1 MDPKSLFSLND
12 HLEMLSRH
20 GDPLEVLERTV
31 DFEYFRV
38 WLGRRTWLWPWQQGR
53 PSAV

>member
-20 GDPLEVLERTV
+20 GDPLEVGCVPRGGV
-31 DFEYFRV
+31 
-38 WLGRRTWLWPWQQGR
+38 GRFP
-53 PSAV
+53 